1 MIGLFLATLFLYITI
16 YGGCMAVRRRG
27 GPWRITQDKLS
38 DGTPIVKIE
47 HHRILSNGPVT
58 LRFPSETAPARFT
71 NHPLLRIYTQPN
83 TNALPYGPVLF
94 LDTTFLPG
102 NVTLDVFGHLVEIVP
117 RTLYLDGR
125 DVGWFPGTNMTLSP
139 ESKLPVEVRPKPK
152 R

>member
-16 YGGCMAVRRRG
+16 YGGCMACRRRG
-27 GPWRITQDKLS
+27 GPWAITQDKLP

-47 HHRILSNGPVT
+47 HHRILSNGPVI
-58 LRFPSETAPARFT
+58 LRFPGETAPARFT

-102 NVTLDVFGHLVEIVP
+102 NVTLDAFGHLVEIVP

-125 DVGWFPGTNMTLSP
+125 DVGWMPGTNITLLP
-139 ESKLPVEVRPKPK
+139 ENKLPVEVRPQPK